1 MNWHQQF
8 GALLAALCTTFLVST
23 VWLYT
28 TNDRTN
34 RQLSSVTKSVV
45 ARVYASQLHAI
56 RLTDALDTCT
66 AEEACDRK
74 DIETRTVRLA
84 RSLGDLVN
92 VLGPARRANLSSHAV
107 GKFIAKYG
115 AEPAVAGS
123 EQHGQMSTPQ
133 PDFDPK
139 VLAVEVAPLGPT
151 LQGVMSEHMRELS
164 KSLRDEPPV
173 GLQDVTIAFS
183 LLVLSG
189 AGLTGLL
196 GVELRQ
202 RGKLLR
208 QIRAMHEAESE
219 WQRGTVRLLQSL
231 PVPVLLM
238 NADGL
243 AYANQSARSLAAVP
257 GQIDSLSTLA
267 QTLFQQFDRIST
279 EGTGSRDFTY
289 FHGDGTLRQLSAS
302 ISEIRLTGGR
312 HRVYVLLDN
321 TLLRDAELRA
331 MTSGKLA
338 VLGELSSAIAHELN
352 QPLAVIK
359 AAAANGKLLA
369 GSLEVSKPVVEKF
382 DRIDHQI
389 ERARRIIGNVR
400 KLGHPRQP
408 AETPFHVAR
417 SLSSTFGLVSEQYRL
432 AGVALEIDVDLGDA
446 VTVIGD
452 YTMFEIAVLNILLN
466 ARDAFESGQRSSALA
481 TVRVMGRFSE
491 GMVRIEIQDNAG
503 GILPALLPNIFD
515 SFVSSKSADKGTG
528 LGLSIARRAIEDMR
542 GSIAAENVGDG
553 ALFTILLPAL
563 VKEAVA

>member
-28 TNDRTN
+28 TNDRTTK
-34 RQLSSVTKSVV
+34 QLSSVTKSVV

-56 RLTDALDTCT
+56 RLTDALDTCL
-66 AEEACDRK
+66 AEGACNTQ
-74 DIETRTVRLA
+74 DIESRAVRLA
-84 RSLGDLVN
+84 RSLSDLVN

-107 GKFIAKYG
+107 GQFIAKYG
-115 AEPAVAGS
+115 GEPP
-123 EQHGQMSTPQ
+123 EQPGQASVPL
-133 PDFDPK
+133 PDIDPE
-139 VLAVEVAPLGPT
+139 VLAAEVAPLGPT

-164 KSLRDEPPV
+164 KSLGDEPPV

-243 AYANQSARSLAAVP
+243 AYANQSARTLAAVP

-267 QTLFQQFDRIST
+267 QTLFQQFDRIGADGST
-279 EGTGSRDFTY
+279 SRDFTF

-312 HRVYVLLDN
+312 HRVYVILDN

-408 AETPFHVAR
+408 AETPFDVAR

-432 AGVALEIDVDLGDA
+432 AGVALDIDVDFGDA
-446 VTVIGD
+446 VSVIGD

-466 ARDAFESGQRSSALA
+466 ARDAFESGQRTSVLP

-491 GMVRIEIQDNAG
+491 GLVRIEIQDNAG